1 MAWTYADWVTITDP
15 AASLARLNL
24 HIQEVSEQIG
34 KERGSDG
41 YTEASFANQ
50 RYLDSLMGERAKL
63 ISVPGV
69 GPGSNGGLSRGR
81 MVRMRDAR

>member
-41 YTEASFANQ
+41 FNEGSFATRLYYDN
-50 RYLDSLMGERAKL
+50 LMEERAKL

-81 MVRMRDAR
+81 MVRMRDVR